1 MGIQLRITLPDQP
14 GALARVT
21 QALAR
26 AGADIM
32 SLTGARVRGRPSSRR
47 PAAALARTVG
57 RPSRCSTRR
66 TACAGVAVLGCRR
79 TRWVLDG
86 RPELDL
92 MGCLLAVPERGMETL
107 LDMTPIALDTDWAEL
122 RAPVRR
128 LPVLYGTA
136 VRPRDDMA
144 PDAMPVRALATQ
156 SGDSACAYLPLQALR
171 SVLVLG
177 RDGGPPFLRA
187 ELANAERVVDLA
199 VRLLERVLLTSTG
212 LAEPSE
218 LTAHLMLAEGA

>member
-21 QALAR
+21 QAIAR
-26 AGADIM
+26 AGADVI
-32 SLTGARVRGRPSSRR
+32 SITVLESEAGRAVDDLRLRWPDGRPTQALLD
-47 PAAALARTVG
+47 AAHG
-57 RPSRCSTRR
+57 
-66 TACAGVAVLGCRR
+66 CAGVAVLGCRR

-92 MGCLLAVPERGMETL
+92 FSCLLAVPERGMETL
-107 LDMTPIALDTDWAEL
+107 LDMVPIALDTDWAEL

-128 LPVLYGTA
+128 LPVLYATTTQ
-136 VRPRDDMA
+136 PRDDVA
-144 PDAMPVRALATQ
+144 PDTMPVRALATQ
-156 SGDSACAYLPLQALR
+156 SGESSCAYLPLQALR

-187 ELANAERVVDLA
+187 ELASAERIVDLA
-199 VRLLERVLLTSTG
+199 VKLLERILQDSNMF
-212 LAEPSE
+212 AEPSE
-218 LTAHLMLAEGA
+218 LTAHLMMAEGA

>member
-1 MGIQLRITLPDQP
+1 LGIQLRITLPDQP
-14 GALARVT
+14 GTLARVT
-21 QALAR
+21 QAIAR
-26 AGADIM
+26 AGADII
-32 SLTGARVRGRPSSRR
+32 SLSVLESEAGRAVDDLRLRWPDGRPTQ
-47 PAAALARTVG
+47 PLLDAVHG
-57 RPSRCSTRR
+57 
-66 TACAGVAVLGCRR
+66 CAGVAVLGCRR

-92 MGCLLAVPERGMETL
+92 MSCLLAVPERGMETL
-107 LDMTPIALDTDWAEL
+107 LDMVPIVLDADWAEL

-128 LPVLYGTA
+128 LPVLYGTSSQ
-136 VRPRDDMA
+136 PRDDLA
-144 PDAMPVRALATQ
+144 PDSMPVRGLATR
-156 SGDSACAYLPLQALR
+156 SGDSACAYLPLQVLR

-199 VRLLERVLLTSTG
+199 VKLLERVLQASPG
-212 LAEPSE
+212 LAEPGE